1 MPESPSPPDFA
12 DVVSGA
18 PAPLGDAA
26 LAALVRSDAVRC
38 GELYELVPTIARYS
52 GLVDPSADP
61 EAAREVAHQV
71 VLAARTD
78 RDQVLQRLSSLHPA
92 WARMLREAAIAI
104 DLLGSDDDAG
114 PLPSAVGE
122 RLPDGDLRFL
132 VGDVIARGA
141 FGVIAEGI
149 DRTMTDHGSSR
160 SDVVVKFVRC
170 GPGEQP
176 WAEESRRASAIT
188 HPCGIEVRASGAV
201 DGGMG
206 YVVFER
212 VRGRSLVAMAA
223 AEERLPLGQAI
234 SAMGE
239 LCDAISELHACG
251 LAHGDLSP
259 SNVILDSMGRLRLVD
274 YGLANPITPE
284 RAAVDV
290 ARAGALLQWLMLGHV
305 PRARCS
311 AAEAVSGWRGS
322 MVRIGWECRERPWG
336 IDVLAGRLLR
346 AEWSRERAVSW
357 ALGAGVGVVFL
368 AFSAISRLLP

>member
-1 MPESPSPPDFA
+1 
-12 DVVSGA
+12 
-18 PAPLGDAA
+18 
-26 LAALVRSDAVRC
+26 
-38 GELYELVPTIARYS
+38 
-52 GLVDPSADP
+52 
-61 EAAREVAHQV
+61 
-71 VLAARTD
+71 
-78 RDQVLQRLSSLHPA
+78 
-92 WARMLREAAIAI
+92 
-104 DLLGSDDDAG
+104 
-114 PLPSAVGE
+114 
-122 RLPDGDLRFL
+122 
-132 VGDVIARGA
+132 
-141 FGVIAEGI
+141 
-149 DRTMTDHGSSR
+149 
-160 SDVVVKFVRC
+160 
-170 GPGEQP
+170 
-176 WAEESRRASAIT
+176 
-188 HPCGIEVRASGAV
+188 
-201 DGGMG
+201 MG